1 MSRMDP
7 VSMGL
12 LTALAGGAGGELG
25 RQAWTGLG
33 ELVRRPFR
41 RGGAVGPEG
50 SAPERSA
57 PGGSAPEG
65 SGEAEL
71 ARLARDPGDAAAA
84 RALSVALHRRAAA
97 DAEFEERLRRW
108 DEAARRISLTDGDVH
123 NSISG
128 GTFSAPVI
136 QGRDFT
142 GTTFGT
148 SSADG

>member
-1 MSRMDP
+1 
-7 VSMGL
+7 MGL

-50 SAPERSA
+50 SAPE
-57 PGGSAPEG
+57 GSAPEG

-84 RALSVALHRRAAA
+84 RALSVVLHRRAAA

-108 DEAARRISLTDGDVH
+108 DEAARRVSLTGGDVH

>member
-1 MSRMDP
+1 MDP

-41 RGGAVGPEG
+41 RGGAVVPE
-50 SAPERSA
+50 
-57 PGGSAPEG
+57 GSAPEG

-71 ARLARDPGDAAAA
+71 AGLARDPGDAAAA
-84 RALSVALHRRAAA
+84 RALSVVLHRRAAA

-108 DEAARRISLTDGDVH
+108 DEAARRISLTGGDVH

-148 SSADG
+148 SPADG

>member
-1 MSRMDP
+1 MDP

-41 RGGAVGPEG
+41 RGGAVVPE
-50 SAPERSA
+50 
-57 PGGSAPEG
+57 GSAPEG

-84 RALSVALHRRAAA
+84 RALSVVLHRRAAA

-108 DEAARRISLTDGDVH
+108 DEAARRISLTGGDVH

-148 SSADG
+148 SPADG

>member
-50 SAPERSA
+50 SAPE
-57 PGGSAPEG
+57 GSAPEG

-84 RALSVALHRRAAA
+84 RALSVVLHRRAAA

-108 DEAARRISLTDGDVH
+108 DEAARRVSLTGGDVH

>member
-1 MSRMDP
+1 
-7 VSMGL
+7 MGL

-41 RGGAVGPEG
+41 RGGAVVPEG
-50 SAPERSA
+50 SAPE
-57 PGGSAPEG
+57 GSAPEGSVSEGSVSEG

-84 RALSVALHRRAAA
+84 RALSVVLHRRAAA

-108 DEAARRISLTDGDVH
+108 DEAARRISLTGGDVH

-148 SSADG
+148 SPADG

>member
-1 MSRMDP
+1 MDP

-50 SAPERSA
+50 SAPE
-57 PGGSAPEG
+57 GSAPEG

-84 RALSVALHRRAAA
+84 RALSVVLRRRAAA

-108 DEAARRISLTDGDVH
+108 DEAARRVSLTGGDVH

>member
-1 MSRMDP
+1 MDP

-41 RGGAVGPEG
+41 RGGAVVPEG
-50 SAPERSA
+50 SAPE
-57 PGGSAPEG
+57 GSVSEG

-84 RALSVALHRRAAA
+84 RALSVVLHWRAAA

-108 DEAARRISLTDGDVH
+108 DEAARRISLTGGDVH

-142 GTTFGT
+142 GTNFGT
-148 SSADG
+148 SPADG

>member
-1 MSRMDP
+1 MDP

-25 RQAWTGLG
+25 RQAWAGLG

-41 RGGAVGPEG
+41 RGDAMTPDGV
-50 SAPERSA
+50 APE
-57 PGGSAPEG
+57 GSAPEG

-71 ARLARDPGDAAAA
+71 ARLAREPGDAAAA
-84 RALSVALHRRAAA
+84 RALSVVLSRRAAA

-108 DEAARRISLTDGDVH
+108 DEAARRVSLTGGDVH

-148 SSADG
+148 PPADD

>member
-1 MSRMDP
+1 MDP

-50 SAPERSA
+50 SAPE
-57 PGGSAPEG
+57 GSAPEG

-84 RALSVALHRRAAA
+84 RALSVVLHRRAAA

-108 DEAARRISLTDGDVH
+108 DEAARRVSLTGGDVH

>member
-1 MSRMDP
+1 MDP

-41 RGGAVGPEG
+41 RGGAVVPEG
-50 SAPERSA
+50 SAPE
-57 PGGSAPEG
+57 GSAPEG
-65 SGEAEL
+65 SVSEGSGETEL

-84 RALSVALHRRAAA
+84 RALSAVLHRRAAA

-108 DEAARRISLTDGDVH
+108 DEAARRISLTGGDVH

-142 GTTFGT
+142 GTNFGT
-148 SSADG
+148 SPADG

>member
-1 MSRMDP
+1 MDP

-25 RQAWTGLG
+25 RQAWTALG
-33 ELVRRPFR
+33 ELVRRPFL
-41 RGGAVGPEG
+41 RGGAVDPED
-50 SAPERSA
+50 SAPD
-57 PGGSAPEG
+57 G

-84 RALSVALHRRAAA
+84 RALSGALSRRAAA

-108 DEAARRISLTDGDVH
+108 DEAARRVSLTGGDVH

-148 SSADG
+148 PPADG

>member
-1 MSRMDP
+1 
-7 VSMGL
+7 MGL

-41 RGGAVGPEG
+41 RGGAVVPAG
-50 SAPERSA
+50 SAPE
-57 PGGSAPEG
+57 GSAPEG

-84 RALSVALHRRAAA
+84 RALSLVLHRRALA
-97 DAEFEERLRRW
+97 DPEFGELLRRW
-108 DEAARRISLTDGDVH
+108 DEAARRVSGTGGDVH

-148 SSADG
+148 PPADG

>member
-1 MSRMDP
+1 MDP

-41 RGGAVGPEG
+41 RGGAAVPE
-50 SAPERSA
+50 
-57 PGGSAPEG
+57 GSAPEG

-84 RALSVALHRRAAA
+84 RALSVVLHRRAAA

-108 DEAARRISLTDGDVH
+108 DEAARRISLTGGDVH

-148 SSADG
+148 SPADG

>member
-1 MSRMDP
+1 
-7 VSMGL
+7 MGL

-41 RGGAVGPEG
+41 RGGAVVPEG
-50 SAPERSA
+50 SAPE
-57 PGGSAPEG
+57 GSEPEGAAPEG

-71 ARLARDPGDAAAA
+71 ARLARDPGDVAAA
-84 RALSVALHRRAAA
+84 RALSVVLHRRAAA

-108 DEAARRISLTDGDVH
+108 DEAARRVSRTGGDVH

-142 GTTFGT
+142 GITFGT
-148 SSADG
+148 SPADD

>member
-50 SAPERSA
+50 SAPQ
-57 PGGSAPEG
+57 GSASEG

-71 ARLARDPGDAAAA
+71 AMLARDPGDAAAA
-84 RALSVALHRRAAA
+84 RALSVVLHRRAAA

-108 DEAARRISLTDGDVH
+108 DEAARRVSLTGGDVH

>member
-1 MSRMDP
+1 MDP

-50 SAPERSA
+50 SAPQ
-57 PGGSAPEG
+57 GSASEG

-71 ARLARDPGDAAAA
+71 AMLARDPGDAAAA
-84 RALSVALHRRAAA
+84 RALSVVLHRRAAA

-108 DEAARRISLTDGDVH
+108 DEAARRVSLTGGDVH

>member
-1 MSRMDP
+1 MDP

-41 RGGAVGPEG
+41 RGGAVVPEG
-50 SAPERSA
+50 SAPE
-57 PGGSAPEG
+57 GSVSEG

-84 RALSVALHRRAAA
+84 RALSVVLHRRAAA

-108 DEAARRISLTDGDVH
+108 DEAARRISLTGGDVH

-142 GTTFGT
+142 GTNFGT
-148 SSADG
+148 SPADG

>member
-1 MSRMDP
+1 MDP

-25 RQAWTGLG
+25 RQAWTALG

-41 RGGAVGPEG
+41 RGDAVAPEG
-50 SAPERSA
+50 SAP
-57 PGGSAPEG
+57 GG

-71 ARLARDPGDAAAA
+71 ARLAADPGDAAAA
-84 RALSVALHRRAAA
+84 RALSAALSRRAAA
-97 DAEFEERLRRW
+97 DAEFEQRLRGW
-108 DEAARRISLTDGDVH
+108 DEAARRVGLTSGDVH

-142 GTTFGT
+142 GTHFGT
-148 SSADG
+148 PSADG

>member
-1 MSRMDP
+1 MDP

-41 RGGAVGPEG
+41 RGGAVVPE
-50 SAPERSA
+50 
-57 PGGSAPEG
+57 GSAPEG

-84 RALSVALHRRAAA
+84 RALSVVLRRRAAA

-108 DEAARRISLTDGDVH
+108 DEAARRISLTGGDVH

-148 SSADG
+148 SPADG

>member
-1 MSRMDP
+1 
-7 VSMGL
+7 MGL

-50 SAPERSA
+50 SAPE
-57 PGGSAPEG
+57 GSAPEG

-84 RALSVALHRRAAA
+84 RALSVVLHRRAAA

-108 DEAARRISLTDGDVH
+108 DEAARRISLTGGDVH